1 VSVSLFHAFTR
12 LVSRDSGALSDLG
25 IALGSWRWTGTRR
38 VPPAAG
44 LKVVW
49 AGTWD
54 TPSFGAQLAI
64 SVNSL
69 FGHHLRL
76 LGPNPANWTSKPIG

>member
-1 VSVSLFHAFTR
+1 VAIRETAENRQVTEDQHVTR
-12 LVSRDSGALSDLG
+12 DETLQFVAGSYVARRSTWVKRVRLSGG
-25 IALGSWRWTGTRR
+25 VIE
-38 VPPAAG
+38 VP
-44 LKVVW
+44 
-49 AGTWD
+49 
-54 TPSFGAQLAI
+54 AI